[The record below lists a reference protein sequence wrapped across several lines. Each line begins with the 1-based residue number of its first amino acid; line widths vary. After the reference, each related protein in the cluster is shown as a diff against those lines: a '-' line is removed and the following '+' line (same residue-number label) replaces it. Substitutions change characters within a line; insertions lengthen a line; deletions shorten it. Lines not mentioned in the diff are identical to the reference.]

1 MNLKD
6 AYNLNRGVDMKIKLV
21 LFVLWTMLSISIV
34 TTSVADDNAFGSLIT
49 NTDTAVPAADAP
61 AAEVIDKSLHPLLQ
75 HPVKSYILMGVV
87 ISETVKIGLIRA
99 NNGEEYFIRVGDLLG
114 SDEGTITDINGS
126 GIEVSEENKI
136 VSLAVRNRSA
146 SNESAQ

>member
-1 MNLKD
+1 
-6 AYNLNRGVDMKIKLV
+6 MKIKLV
-21 LFVLWTMLSISIV
+21 LSVLWTMLSISIV
-34 TTSVADDNAFGSLIT
+34 STSVADDNAFGSLIT
-49 NTDTAVPAADAP
+49 NTDTTVPAADAP

-87 ISETVKIGLIRA
+87 ISKTVKIALIRA

-114 SDEGTITDINGS
+114 NAEGTITDINGS
-126 GIEVSEENKI
+126 GIEVSEENKV

>member
-1 MNLKD
+1 
-6 AYNLNRGVDMKIKLV
+6 MKIKLV

-34 TTSVADDNAFGSLIT
+34 STSVADDNAFGSLIT
-49 NTDTAVPAADAP
+49 NTDTTVPAADAP

-87 ISETVKIGLIRA
+87 ISKTVKIALIRA

-114 SDEGTITDINGS
+114 NDEGTITDINGS
-126 GIEVSEENKI
+126 GIEVSEENKV

>member
-21 LFVLWTMLSISIV
+21 LFVMLSISIV
-34 TTSVADDNAFGSLIT
+34 STSVADDNAFGSLIT

-87 ISETVKIGLIRA
+87 ISKSVKIALIRA

-114 SDEGTITDINGS
+114 NAEGTITDINVS
-126 GIEVSEENKI
+126 GVEVSEENKV

>member
-1 MNLKD
+1 MRAIL
-6 AYNLNRGVDMKIKLV
+6 GVFDMKIKLV
-21 LFVLWTMLSISIV
+21 LSVLWTMLSISIV
-34 TTSVADDNAFGSLIT
+34 SNSVADDNAFGSLIT
-49 NTDTAVPAADAP
+49 NTDTTVPAADAP

-87 ISETVKIGLIRA
+87 ISKTVKIALIRA

-114 SDEGTITDINGS
+114 NAEGTITDINGS

>member
-1 MNLKD
+1 
-6 AYNLNRGVDMKIKLV
+6 MKIKLV
-21 LFVLWTMLSISIV
+21 LFLLWMMLSISIV
-34 TTSVADDNAFGSLIT
+34 STSVADDNAFGSLIT
-49 NTDTAVPAADAP
+49 NTETTVSAIDAP

-87 ISETVKIGLIRA
+87 ISETVKIALIRA

-114 SDEGTITDINGS
+114 NAEGTITDINGS

>member
-21 LFVLWTMLSISIV
+21 LFVMLSISIV
-34 TTSVADDNAFGSLIT
+34 STSVADDNAFGSLIT
-49 NTDTAVPAADAP
+49 NTDTTVPAADAP

-87 ISETVKIGLIRA
+87 ISKTVKIALIRA
-99 NNGEEYFIRVGDLLG
+99 NNGEEYFIREGDLLG
-114 SDEGTITDINGS
+114 NAEGTITDINAI
-126 GIEVSEENKI
+126 GIEVTEENKP
-136 VSLAVRNRSA
+136 VTLAVRNRSE
-146 SNESAQ
+146 SHESAE

>member
-1 MNLKD
+1 
-6 AYNLNRGVDMKIKLV
+6 MKIKLV

-34 TTSVADDNAFGSLIT
+34 STSVADDNAFGSLIT
-49 NTDTAVPAADAP
+49 NTETTVSAIDAP

-87 ISETVKIGLIRA
+87 ISKTVKIALIRA

-114 SDEGTITDINGS
+114 NAEGTITDINGS
-126 GIEVSEENKI
+126 GIEVSEENKV

>member
-1 MNLKD
+1 
-6 AYNLNRGVDMKIKLV
+6 MKIKLV
-21 LFVLWTMLSISIV
+21 LFVFWMMLSIV
-34 TTSVADDNAFGSLIT
+34 GTSVADDNAFGSLIT
-49 NTDTAVPAADAP
+49 NTETTVSAIDAP
-61 AAEVIDKSLHPLLQ
+61 APEVIDKSLHPLLQ

-87 ISETVKIGLIRA
+87 ISKTVKIGLIRA

-114 SDEGTITDINGS
+114 NAEGTITDINGI
-126 GIEVSEENKI
+126 GVEVTEENKV

>member
-1 MNLKD
+1 MNLKNV
-6 AYNLNRGVDMKIKLV
+6 YNLNRDFDMKNRLV
-21 LFVLWTMLSISIV
+21 LFVLWIMLLIPIANV
-34 TTSVADDNAFGSLIT
+34 SVADDNAFGSLIT
-49 NTDTAVPAADAP
+49 NTDTTVPATDAP

-87 ISETVKIGLIRA
+87 ISKKVKIGLIRA
-99 NNGEEYFIRVGDLLG
+99 NNGEEYFIREGDLLG
-114 SDEGTITDINGS
+114 SDEGTITDINVS
-126 GIEVSEENKI
+126 GIEVTEENKI

>member
-1 MNLKD
+1 
-6 AYNLNRGVDMKIKLV
+6 
-21 LFVLWTMLSISIV
+21 MLSISIV
-34 TTSVADDNAFGSLIT
+34 STSVADDNAFGSLIT
-49 NTDTAVPAADAP
+49 NTDTTVPAADAP

-87 ISETVKIGLIRA
+87 ISKTVKIGLIRA

-114 SDEGTITDINGS
+114 DAEGTITDINGI
-126 GIEVSEENKI
+126 GIEVTEENKV

-146 SNESAQ
+146 SHESAE

>member
-21 LFVLWTMLSISIV
+21 LFVMLSISIV
-34 TTSVADDNAFGSLIT
+34 STSVADDNAFGSLIT

-146 SNESAQ
+146 SHESAQ

>member
-1 MNLKD
+1 
-6 AYNLNRGVDMKIKLV
+6 MKIKLV

-34 TTSVADDNAFGSLIT
+34 STSVADDNAFGSLIT
-49 NTDTAVPAADAP
+49 NTETTVSAIDAP
-61 AAEVIDKSLHPLLQ
+61 AAEVIDKSLHPLPQ

-87 ISETVKIGLIRA
+87 ISKSVKIALIRA

-114 SDEGTITDINGS
+114 NAEGTITDINGS
-126 GIEVSEENKI
+126 GIEVSEENKV